1 MGYVDSNGVYQVR
14 PEDVEILPPENKS
27 SRVDSAALA
36 KLISNPGALRG
47 MFSLTEVQAL
57 NVASLLTGA
66 GAGLGRKYL
75 TSTLG
80 PVLSGAIG
88 GALAGWLSGQ
98 ILDKK
103 HE

>member
-47 MFSLTEVQAL
+47 MFSLTEVQAE
-57 NVASLLTGA
+57 NVS
-66 GAGLGRKYL
+66 
-75 TSTLG
+75 
-80 PVLSGAIG
+80 AI
-88 GALAGWLSGQ
+88 LAGSGTALSMKLS
-98 ILDKK
+98 IIVL
-103 HE
+103 